1 MPISYPCDFLKNPV
15 TAVVLLLTVILVIN
29 LSSHS
34 LKSPQVEDALENA
47 DLRLVLE
54 LWYTEQDSGLT
65 MNSYGSNDSSSSKKA
80 STTTAPAAV
89 GAAAAPIECVSS
101 RTLGLSFVPSKGL
114 HYHLPVLFDYF
125 HLSAVS
131 LTVHCA
137 LTSIHQPY
145 IK

>member
-1 MPISYPCDFLKNPV
+1 M
-15 TAVVLLLTVILVIN
+15 
-29 LSSHS
+29 
-34 LKSPQVEDALENA
+34 ENA

-65 MNSYGSNDSSSSKKA
+65 MNSSSCGSNDSRKA
-80 STTTAPAAV
+80 STGTTAAPAVV
-89 GAAAAPIECVSS
+89 GAASPIECVSS